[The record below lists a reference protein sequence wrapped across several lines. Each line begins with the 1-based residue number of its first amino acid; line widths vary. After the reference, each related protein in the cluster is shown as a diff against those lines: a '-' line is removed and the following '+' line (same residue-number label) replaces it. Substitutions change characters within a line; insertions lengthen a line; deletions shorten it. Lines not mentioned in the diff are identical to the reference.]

1 MKLLLENWKK
11 FLNEEKEFKQ
21 VDDYYEIGVSKSEYH
36 PAWDYE
42 PNESPSLLSQEAY
55 EMAFDAAQEL
65 SNKLGLG
72 QIALYYVQGE
82 SFDNH
87 LARYINGT
95 YKSPVIVLSDKVE
108 QQEEAKITLFHELG
122 HAYVESIGL
131 EIDDDA
137 EEDLVEEFARRY
149 IQDPE
154 SGLNYLKNF
163 EGETK

>member
-1 MKLLLENWKK
+1 
-11 FLNEEKEFKQ
+11 
-21 VDDYYEIGVSKSEYH
+21 
-36 PAWDYE
+36 
-42 PNESPSLLSQEAY
+42 
-55 EMAFDAAQEL
+55 
-65 SNKLGLG
+65 
-72 QIALYYVQGE
+72 
-82 SFDNH
+82 
-87 LARYINGT
+87 
-95 YKSPVIVLSDKVE
+95 VE

-131 EIDDDA
+131 EIDEEA

>member
-1 MKLLLENWKK
+1 
-11 FLNEEKEFKQ
+11 
-21 VDDYYEIGVSKSEYH
+21 
-36 PAWDYE
+36 
-42 PNESPSLLSQEAY
+42 
-55 EMAFDAAQEL
+55 MAFDAAQEL

-122 HAYVESIGL
+122 HAYVESTDL
-131 EIDDDA
+131 EIDEET

-149 IQDPE
+149 IQDPN
-154 SGLNYLKNF
+154 SGLNYLVNF
-163 EGETK
+163 KGD

>member
-1 MKLLLENWKK
+1 MKLLIENWRK
-11 FLNEEKEFKQ
+11 FLTEEKEFKQ

-42 PNESPSLLSQEAY
+42 PNENPSLLSQEAY
-55 EMAFDAAQEL
+55 ELAFDAAQEL
-65 SNKLGLG
+65 SSKLGLG

-87 LARYINGT
+87 VARYINGT

-108 QQEEAKITLFHELG
+108 EQEEAKTTLFHELG

-131 EIDDDA
+131 ETDEET
-137 EEDLVEEFARRY
+137 EEDLVEEFARLY
-149 IQDPE
+149 TQDPN
-154 SGLNYLKNF
+154 SGLNYLVNF
-163 EGETK
+163 EGAET